1 MKMTFQN
8 TQARLFFFF
17 IGATLLATLSQDIF
31 LEPYGAAVFAMS
43 IGETTRLNILWG
55 IGTLGA
61 LMLCGFLLVN
71 RLGRRRIA
79 AIGLALVILAFGG
92 IVAAGYVQNQTLF
105 SILVFFLGIGSGI
118 TGSGALTLM
127 VDFTTPEQ
135 AGLLMGAWTIAH
147 QLAEVVG
154 NLMGGV
160 MVDSVFARTQSY
172 LAAFGTVFGLEIV
185 AAALGLGFLSRIDVT
200 VFKARQRLAEEESL
214 EPASR

>member
-1 MKMTFQN
+1 MKLTFQN
-8 TQARLFFFF
+8 RQARLFFFF
-17 IGATLLATLSQDIF
+17 IGVTLLATLSQDIF
-31 LEPYGAAVFAMS
+31 LEPYGATVFGMT
-43 IGETTRLNILWG
+43 IGETARLNILWG

-61 LMLCGFLLVN
+61 LMACGFWLVN

-79 AIGLALVILAFGG
+79 AVGLVLVILAFGG
-92 IVAAGYVQNQTLF
+92 IVAAGSAQNPTLF
-105 SILVFFLGIGSGI
+105 SILVFVLGVGSGI

-160 MVDSVFARTQSY
+160 LVDSVFAQTQSY
-172 LAAFGTVFGLEIV
+172 LAAFGTVFGLEII
-185 AAALGLGFLSRIDVT
+185 AAVVGLGLLSRIDVS
-200 VFKARQRLAEEESL
+200 VFRARQRSIEEDGL
-214 EPASR
+214 VPVTR